1 MANIE
6 AARAF
11 AEQKNRSRI
20 PEWAWPETRRRA
32 LLKLENIIAHE
43 GDADGK
49 RREDW
54 YLGELIREEFIGVF
68 LDDYADMCI
77 EVMNA
82 RRREAA
88 HMQSVLTKD
97 CAAKREKELTA
108 MAGRSING

>member
-1 MANIE
+1 MANIA
-6 AARAF
+6 AARAY
-11 AEQKNRSRI
+11 AERKDGSPI
-20 PEWAWPETRRRA
+20 SAWAWPETIRRA
-32 LLKLENIIAHE
+32 QIKLDSIIARE

-77 EVMNA
+77 EVA
-82 RRREAA
+82 RLRKKDAA

-108 MAGRSING
+108 VAGRSING